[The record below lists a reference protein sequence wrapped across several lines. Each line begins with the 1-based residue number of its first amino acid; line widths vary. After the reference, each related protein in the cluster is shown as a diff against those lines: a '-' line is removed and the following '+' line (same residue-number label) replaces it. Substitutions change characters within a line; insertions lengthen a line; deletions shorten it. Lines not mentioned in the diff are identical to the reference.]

1 MKRFI
6 RRQAA
11 DDRQLK
17 MMARAD
23 ELKSES
29 LHTSTATAS
38 ATPAVDAEVVTNA
51 ATDVGPVLDALRPS
65 LDQMWG
71 LE

>member
-17 MMARAD
+17 LTARAD
-23 ELKSES
+23 ELKSD
-29 LHTSTATAS
+29 LLSTVTTTAS
-38 ATPAVDAEVVTNA
+38 ATLASDVDAV
-51 ATDVGPVLDALRPS
+51 TDVEPVLATPRPS